1 MFSAAMLALA
11 LAMDATAAALTR
23 GLGGRHVEGVAIV
36 VLFGGFQAGMA
47 GLGLLLSD
55 ASTNWLGTWK
65 LWVAGAMLLAL
76 GGRMVWNAW
85 NARRRPAT
93 GIDKATESVSWW
105 ELVMLAV
112 ATSVDAAV
120 AGTTLRV
127 FSVSAW
133 VAIALIGGITAGCSA
148 IGFGVGLWL
157 RRAAGGDAF
166 LFFDLS
172 GGLVLMGLGVKTVFQ
187 AS

>member
-1 MFSAAMLALA
+1 MFNAVLLALA

-23 GLGGRHVEGVAIV
+23 GLGGRRVEGLAIV
-36 VLFGGFQAGMA
+36 AFFGGFQAGMA
-47 GLGLLLSD
+47 ALGLLLSD
-55 ASTNWLGTWK
+55 VSATLLGTWK
-65 LWVAGAMLLAL
+65 LWVAGVALLAL

-85 NARRRPAT
+85 RARLIPAT
-93 GIDKATESVSWW
+93 EALTQSVSWW
-105 ELVMLAV
+105 ELMMLAV

-133 VAIALIGGITAGCSA
+133 VAIALIGGITAICSA

-157 RRAAGGDAF
+157 RRTTGAAT

-172 GGLVLMGLGVKTVFQ
+172 GGLVLIGLGVKTVFE
-187 AS
+187 AR